1 MTLPPPPAADF
12 PRERT
17 AIVTGA
23 ASPRGIGRA
32 TAARL
37 AAEGWSVAVLDL
49 EEAACRDVAARIAD
63 EHGVACL
70 GIGADIRDRDAVR
83 AAVDRVNGELP
94 QLVGLVNNA
103 GVSSPVPFLEVSE
116 AEWHRVIDVN
126 LHGTFHITQAAAKIM
141 AERRLGRIVNI
152 SSTSAERG
160 GGVYGRAAY
169 SASKAAL
176 LGLSRTLA
184 RELGPYGITANSV
197 APGSI
202 DTDIMGG
209 RLTAERKAV
218 LLKDLPVGR
227 IGTVRDVAAVVAFLL
242 SEHAG
247 YLTGVTYDVN
257 GGSHIA

>member
-49 EEAACRDVAARIAD
+49 DVAACHDVAARIAD

-70 GIGADIRDRDAVR
+70 GIGVDIRDRDAVR

-126 LHGTFHITQAAAKIM
+126 LHGTFHVTHAAATIM

-209 RLTAERKAV
+209 PLTDERKAV

-227 IGTVRDVAAVVAFLL
+227 IGTVRDVAAVVTFLL

>member
-1 MTLPPPPAADF
+1 MTPPHQPAADF

-23 ASPRGIGRA
+23 ASARGIGQA
-32 TAARL
+32 IAHRL
-37 AAEGWSVAVLDL
+37 AAEGWSIAILDL
-49 EEAACRDVAARIAD
+49 DEDASQEVAARIQD
-63 EHGVACL
+63 THGVACL
-70 GIGADIRDRDAVR
+70 GVGVDISDRNAVLS
-83 AAVDRVNGELP
+83 AVENVSRSLP

-103 GVSSPVPFLEVSE
+103 GVSSPVPFLEVTE
-116 AEWHRVIDVN
+116 DEWRRVIAVN
-126 LHGTFHITQAAAKIM
+126 LHGTFHVTQAAAKIM
-141 AERRLGRIVNI
+141 AAKGIGRIVNI

-160 GGVYGRAAY
+160 GGVYGLAAY

-176 LGLSRTLA
+176 LGFARTLA
-184 RELGPYGITANSV
+184 RELGPYGVTANSV

-209 RLTAERKAV
+209 PLSDERKAV
-218 LLKDLPVGR
+218 LLRELPVGR
-227 IGTVRDVAAVVAFLL
+227 IGTVRDVAAVVSFLL
-242 SEHAG
+242 SEDAG

>member
-1 MTLPPPPAADF
+1 MALPPAPAADF

-17 AIVTGA
+17 ALVTGA

-32 TAARL
+32 IAARL
-37 AAEGWSVAVLDL
+37 AADGWSVAVLDL
-49 EEAACRDVAARIAD
+49 DESACREEAERLAD
-63 EHGVACL
+63 EHGVPCAGL
-70 GIGADIRDRDAVR
+70 GADIRDRDAVHT
-83 AAVDRVNGELP
+83 AVRRIEAELP

-103 GVSSPVPFLEVSE
+103 GVSSPVPFLDVSP
-116 AEWHRVIDVN
+116 AEWQRVVDVN
-126 LHGTFHITQAAAKIM
+126 LHGTFHVTQAVAKVM
-141 AERRLGRIVNI
+141 APRRLGRVVSI

-209 RLTAERKAV
+209 RLTDERKAT
-218 LLKDLPVGR
+218 LLADLPVGR
-227 IGTVRDVAAVVAFLL
+227 IGTVHDVAAVVAFLL
-242 SEHAG
+242 SEQAG

>member
-49 EEAACRDVAARIAD
+49 DEAACRDVAARIAD

-116 AEWHRVIDVN
+116 AEWHRVVDVN

-209 RLTAERKAV
+209 RLTDERKAV

>member
-1 MTLPPPPAADF
+1 MTLPPPPAAEF
-12 PRERT
+12 PPERT

-32 TAARL
+32 TASWL

-49 EEAACRDVAARIAD
+49 DAGACQDLATRLQD
-63 EHGVACL
+63 EHGVPCL
-70 GIGADIRDRDAVR
+70 GIGVDIRDRDAVR
-83 AAVDRVNGELP
+83 TAVDRVHTSLP

-116 AEWHRVIDVN
+116 TEWRRVIDVN
-126 LHGTFHITQAAAKIM
+126 VHGTFHITQVAAKIM

-152 SSTSAERG
+152 SSASAERG

-176 LGLSRTLA
+176 LGFARTLA

-209 RLTAERKAV
+209 PLSDERKAV
-218 LLKDLPVGR
+218 LLQELPVGR
-227 IGTVRDVAAVVAFLL
+227 IGTVDDVAAVIAFLL